1 MQGMD
6 KNTGKT
12 ISGRAHLKQRLDDIL
27 TTPLGSRVMRR
38 DYGSRLPRLVD
49 RPINAS
55 LKLDL
60 VHATAEA
67 IARWENELI
76 LKRVRLSQT
85 EPEHLMLDLEGVETI
100 SGEPIRIEGISL

>member
-6 KNTGKT
+6 KKTGKAL
-12 ISGRAHLKQRLDDIL
+12 SGRSHLTQRLNDIL

-38 DYGSRLPRLVD
+38 EYGSRLPRLVD

-67 IARWENELI
+67 ISRWEKEFI
-76 LKRVRLSQT
+76 LKRVLLSQAK
-85 EPEHLMLDLEGVETI
+85 PEHLIIDLEGIEAI
-100 SGEPIRIEGISL
+100 GGEPIRIEGIAL